1 VPDAGVLK
9 IDVFIAHLRTVT
21 DILQMNF
28 QASCKALRENPETSR
43 IGTSWTAEEDAQLL
57 QELSNSA
64 EINEIARNHHRTPG
78 AIHARCQVIAYRMH
92 CNNIDMNT
100 IIMQTRLTEKSISD
114 FIAKKEATPKKP
126 AAKSQITKEVVTKK
140 PAAKPSAEPVN
151 ILQTD
156 ILAIKKDI
164 AELKESVKEIV
175 DMLKAIY
182 DFEESE

>member
-1 VPDAGVLK
+1 
-9 IDVFIAHLRTVT
+9 
-21 DILQMNF
+21 MSM
-28 QASCKALRENPETSR
+28 QARFDALRENPETNRVGS
-43 IGTSWTAEEDAQLL
+43 SWTAEEDAQLL
-57 QELSNSA
+57 QELSTTV

-92 CNNIDMNT
+92 CDNIDMNT

-114 FIAKKEATPKKP
+114 FIAKKEAMPKKP
-126 AAKSQITKEVVTKK
+126 ATKPPTTKEVKTKK
-140 PAAKPSAEPVN
+140 PVSKPSAEPVN
-151 ILQTD
+151 TLQTD
-156 ILAIKKDI
+156 ILAMKKDI